1 MQSKKHQLSR
11 AQEESTCLSYH
22 NMPKLKE
29 MESSDNHLLKTLYPL
44 FIKCYL
50 SEDFSLKFFL
60 PLLNIKLCSVCP
72 KVPHSAN
79 RPFVS
84 PG

>member
-44 FIKCYL
+44 LIKCYL
-50 SEDFSLKFFL
+50 SEDLVSAFL
-60 PLLNIKLCSVCP
+60 PLLNMKLCSVCP
-72 KVPHSAN
+72 QGTIQCKQTFCIS
-79 RPFVS
+79 
-84 PG
+84 

>member
-29 MESSDNHLLKTLYPL
+29 MESSYNHLLKTLYPL
-44 FIKCYL
+44 LIKCYL
-50 SEDFSLKFFL
+50 SEDLVSAFFT
-60 PLLNIKLCSVCP
+60 
-72 KVPHSAN
+72 
-79 RPFVS
+79 FT
-84 PG
+84 